1 MRKRIAIFILG
12 VLSLWGAEL
21 LRAQPALAI
30 DPTGCV
36 YREGDDLHWAA
47 TNLDESAWQ
56 PIAAWPG
63 VATRTPF
70 FWLRCRF
77 QPGRLAEVV
86 PRTLQITGDLS
97 YEVYVDGQ
105 WAGSFGNIQTGD
117 HTVGALRD
125 YRSPALDR
133 PGGEIVVAL
142 RMAFTPEVLVIEP
155 MPELSLGDAALMRGQ
170 YSQQVS
176 ANVRKRWIVWL
187 SSGLIGAAG
196 LFFFSLFWFDRSQR
210 YLLWAGL
217 CWICL
222 AELRVNEFLHFASIP
237 YPSRVETFL
246 YGSGQFVE
254 FCGILLFFRLA
265 DRPLTKFY
273 RLIVSIL
280 FCAGV
285 LYIPVSLIPLPSAV
299 MLRWLIDASPHVGAF
314 LQTAFVVGGMA
325 PLFAFWPLTR
335 LRRSQIPV
343 ACACFLWMVT
353 EVPYLISLFPGVPR
367 AGQFLLFSQQ
377 YRSVA
382 ILIAVAT
389 LTLLLIKRVRATNR
403 QRATLEGEMEAARR
417 IQQMLAPAQVDRAP
431 GCDVEVA
438 FSPAREVGGDFY
450 LCRVLPDGRQRLL
463 LGDVSGKGA
472 AAAMTA
478 ALLIGAAERRDADS
492 PAKLLDHLNLVLCD
506 CKLGGFAT
514 CLCADITSSGRLTAA
529 NAGHP
534 PPYYNGK
541 ELPLEPSLP
550 LGITLQTEYAETALQ
565 LEAGDRLTMLSDGVV
580 EATNPATN
588 ELFGFERTQQISGES
603 AYRIASAA
611 QQFGQEDDIT
621 LLTLKFA
628 GSEVMLA

>member
-12 VLSLWGAEL
+12 VLSLWEAEL

-47 TNLDESAWQ
+47 TNLDESTWQ

-63 VATRTPF
+63 VATRTPYY
-70 FWLRCRF
+70 WLRCRF
-77 QPGRLAEVV
+77 QPGLLAEAVA
-86 PRTLQITGDLS
+86 PTLQITGDLS

-125 YRSPALDR
+125 YRSPALDG
-133 PGGEIVVAL
+133 PGGEVVVAL
-142 RMAFTPEVLVIEP
+142 RMAFTPEVLVIER
-155 MPELSLGDAALMRGQ
+155 MPELALGDAALMRGQ
-170 YSQQVS
+170 YSQQVT
-176 ANVRKRWIVWL
+176 ANVEKRWIVWL
-187 SSGLIGAAG
+187 CNGLIGAAG
-196 LFFFSLFWFDRSQR
+196 LFFFSLFWFDRSQS

-237 YPSRVETFL
+237 YPSRIETFL

-254 FCGILLFFRLA
+254 LCGILLFFRLA
-265 DRPLTKFY
+265 DRPVSRFY
-273 RLIVSIL
+273 RVIVLML
-280 FCAGV
+280 FWTGV
-285 LYIPVSLIPLPSAV
+285 LYIPVSLIPLRAAM
-299 MLRWLIDASPHVGAF
+299 MLRWLIDASPHFGTL
-314 LQTAFVVGGMA
+314 LQTTWVIGGMA
-325 PLFAFWPLTR
+325 PLFAFWPLTK
-335 LRRSQIPV
+335 LRRSLVPV
-343 ACACFLWMVT
+343 ACACLLWMAT
-353 EVPYLISLFPGVPR
+353 EVPYLISMFPGVPR

-389 LTLLLIKRVRATNR
+389 LTLLLIKRVRETNR

-417 IQQMLAPAQVDRAP
+417 IQQMLAPAQVDRAR

-438 FSPAREVGGDFY
+438 FFPAREVGGDFY
-450 LCRVLPDGRQRLL
+450 LCRVLADGRQRLL

-492 PAKLLDHLNLVLCD
+492 PARLLDHLNLVLCD

-514 CLCADITSSGRLTAA
+514 CLCADLTPDGRLIAA

-534 PPYYNGK
+534 PPYCNGK
-541 ELPLEPSLP
+541 ELSLGPSLP
-550 LGITLQTEYAETALQ
+550 LGITLQTEYAETELQ
-565 LEAGDRLTMLSDGVV
+565 LEAGDRLTMVSDGVV
-580 EATNPATN
+580 EATNPATK
-588 ELFGFERTQQISGES
+588 ELFGFERTQQISGQS
-603 AYRIASAA
+603 ADRIAAAA
-611 QQFGQEDDIT
+611 QQFGQVDDIT
-621 LLTLKFA
+621 VLTIA
-628 GSEVMLA
+628 RTA

>member
-1 MRKRIAIFILG
+1 MRKRIAIFILA

-117 HTVGALRD
+117 HTVGALHD
-125 YRSPALDR
+125 YRSPVLDGA
-133 PGGEIVVAL
+133 GGEIVVAL

-155 MPELSLGDAALMRGQ
+155 MPELALGDAALMRGQ
-170 YSQQVS
+170 YSQQVT
-176 ANVRKRWIVWL
+176 ANVRKRWINWL
-187 SSGLIGAAG
+187 CSGLIGAAG
-196 LFFFSLFWFDRSQR
+196 LFFFSLFWFDRSQS

-222 AELRVNEFLHFASIP
+222 AELRVNEFLHFASVP

-246 YGSGQFVE
+246 YGAGQFVE
-254 FCGILLFFRLA
+254 LCGILLFFRLA
-265 DRPLTKFY
+265 ERPVSKFY
-273 RLIVSIL
+273 RLIALLQFTV
-280 FCAGV
+280 GV
-285 LYIPVSLIPLPSAV
+285 LYIPVSVFPLRPAM
-299 MLRWLIDASPHVGAF
+299 MLRWLIDASPLTGVACQSTWVISA
-314 LQTAFVVGGMA
+314 LA
-325 PLFAFWPLTR
+325 PLFAFWPLTK
-335 LRRSQIPV
+335 LSRSQIPIV
-343 ACACFLWMVT
+343 CACFLWMVT
-353 EVPYLISLFPGVPR
+353 DVPYLIAQFPGVPR
-367 AGQFLLFSQQ
+367 TGQFLLFSQQ

-431 GCDVEVA
+431 GCDAEVA
-438 FSPAREVGGDFY
+438 FFPAREVGGDFY

-514 CLCADITSSGRLTAA
+514 CLCADITSGGRLTAA

-580 EATNPATN
+580 EATNPTTN

-621 LLTLKFA
+621 VLTLKFA

>member
-1 MRKRIAIFILG
+1 
-12 VLSLWGAEL
+12 
-21 LRAQPALAI
+21 
-30 DPTGCV
+30 
-36 YREGDDLHWAA
+36 
-47 TNLDESAWQ
+47 
-56 PIAAWPG
+56 
-63 VATRTPF
+63 
-70 FWLRCRF
+70 
-77 QPGRLAEVV
+77 
-86 PRTLQITGDLS
+86 
-97 YEVYVDGQ
+97 
-105 WAGSFGNIQTGD
+105 
-117 HTVGALRD
+117 
-125 YRSPALDR
+125 
-133 PGGEIVVAL
+133 
-142 RMAFTPEVLVIEP
+142 
-155 MPELSLGDAALMRGQ
+155 
-170 YSQQVS
+170 
-176 ANVRKRWIVWL
+176 
-187 SSGLIGAAG
+187 
-196 LFFFSLFWFDRSQR
+196 
-210 YLLWAGL
+210 
-217 CWICL
+217 
-222 AELRVNEFLHFASIP
+222 
-237 YPSRVETFL
+237 
-246 YGSGQFVE
+246 
-254 FCGILLFFRLA
+254 
-265 DRPLTKFY
+265 
-273 RLIVSIL
+273 
-280 FCAGV
+280 
-285 LYIPVSLIPLPSAV
+285 
-299 MLRWLIDASPHVGAF
+299 
-314 LQTAFVVGGMA
+314 
-325 PLFAFWPLTR
+325 
-335 LRRSQIPV
+335 
-343 ACACFLWMVT
+343 MVT
-353 EVPYLISLFPGVPR
+353 DVPYLIAQFPGVPR
-367 AGQFLLFSQQ
+367 TGQFLLFSQQ

-514 CLCADITSSGRLTAA
+514 CLCADITSGGRLTAA

-580 EATNPATN
+580 EATNPTTN

-621 LLTLKFA
+621 VLTLKFA